1 MASVYLVTLK
11 TSAKNGNM
19 HIRDGVEL
27 GWMCVGC
34 SNSVAKA
41 EVSWAS
47 VLWQEEGEKYSTY
60 VVLGP
65 VLEFMSQ

>member
-47 VLWQEEGEKYSTY
+47 VLW
-60 VVLGP
+60 
-65 VLEFMSQ
+65 